1 MGGDELPTIFSG
13 DVIHVSGAVAAINGL
28 VNEYTV
34 ACGDVRNRWP
44 MGLGKYLMDKLES
57 SMLDAGV
64 LQVDSVEGKSGNF
77 VYMNGRSVGLSNNSA
92 TFRRSLLPCPCTS
105 LSSQS

>member
-1 MGGDELPTIFSG
+1 MGAVRATPAEGLGMGGDKLPLISSG
-13 DVIHVSGAVAAINGL
+13 DTVEVSNAVAAINGL
-28 VNEYTV
+28 VNEYTN

-77 VYMNGRSVGLSNNSA
+77 VYMNGRSAGLSNK
-92 TFRRSLLPCPCTS
+92 
-105 LSSQS
+105 LSDFSTL